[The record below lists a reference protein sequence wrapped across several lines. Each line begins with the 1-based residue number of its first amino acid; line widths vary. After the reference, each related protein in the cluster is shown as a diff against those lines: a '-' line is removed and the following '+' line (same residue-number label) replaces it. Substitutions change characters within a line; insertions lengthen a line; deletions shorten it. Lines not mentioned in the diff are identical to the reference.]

1 MDVPLNC
8 APQLAMQQKQHLTA
22 IEKAE
27 ESLKVV
33 TEQAT
38 DVRIKKKQKISKL
51 TYQQL

>member
-38 DVRIKKKQKISKL
+38 DVRIKKSRKYL
-51 TYQQL
+51 N